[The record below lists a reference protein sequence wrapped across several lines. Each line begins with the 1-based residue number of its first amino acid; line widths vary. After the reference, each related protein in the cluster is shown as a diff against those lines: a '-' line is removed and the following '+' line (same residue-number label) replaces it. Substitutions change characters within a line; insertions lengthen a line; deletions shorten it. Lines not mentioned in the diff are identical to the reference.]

1 MFVKK
6 ALLGLA
12 MAMAPTAV
20 LGLDDFWLGSYSGE
34 GLAGTWGNPGSLGMC
49 YYTIVGKGVNQCD
62 ATRLNPSDG
71 SGGCPGQNGHMPNFC
86 HMAIAGGG
94 VPNGYELD
102 RNGGD
107 CPMDN
112 SRSDGTWYADVV
124 DTNNGNAKVGRCVY
138 EFWKGPNCASTGSFL
153 TETFVHCY
161 QD

>member
-1 MFVKK
+1 
-6 ALLGLA
+6 
-12 MAMAPTAV
+12 
-20 LGLDDFWLGSYSGE
+20 
-34 GLAGTWGNPGSLGMC
+34 
-49 YYTIVGKGVNQCD
+49 
-62 ATRLNPSDG
+62 
-71 SGGCPGQNGHMPNFC
+71 
-86 HMAIAGGG
+86 MAISSVCNLRTSREGCLLNDA
-94 VPNGYELD
+94 LD
-102 RNGGD
+102 RNGGN